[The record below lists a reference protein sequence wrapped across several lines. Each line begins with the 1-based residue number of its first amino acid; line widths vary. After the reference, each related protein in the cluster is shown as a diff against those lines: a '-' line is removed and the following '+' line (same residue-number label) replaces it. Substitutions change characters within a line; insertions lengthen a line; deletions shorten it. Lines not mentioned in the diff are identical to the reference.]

1 MITYVYI
8 YIYLY
13 IHKHILYMYTLYLYV
28 YTLSLH
34 TVYIHIYI
42 YMHSQLQGGM
52 AISSQSNVSTM
63 AYMSLT
69 LRDSR
74 KFRPCSY
81 YANIAWRR
89 ISTSVPGGSEVNVCL
104 CCSSG
109 FNLQSRNIDRSELSM
124 LIHIF
129 IYIYVYIIYIYLHN
143 NIYDM
148 YIYIQVCIYIYTNMY
163 LYIHYVNLYI
173 I

>member
-1 MITYVYI
+1 
-8 YIYLY
+8 
-13 IHKHILYMYTLYLYV
+13 MYTLYLYV

-89 ISTSVPGGSEVNVCL
+89 ISTSVPGGSEVNVFL

-129 IYIYVYIIYIYLHN
+129 IYMYTSYIYIYTI
-143 NIYDM
+143 IYM
-148 YIYIQVCIYIYTNMY
+148 ICIYIYTGMY
-163 LYIHYVNLYI
+163 IYIYIYKYVSIYTLC
-173 I
+173 